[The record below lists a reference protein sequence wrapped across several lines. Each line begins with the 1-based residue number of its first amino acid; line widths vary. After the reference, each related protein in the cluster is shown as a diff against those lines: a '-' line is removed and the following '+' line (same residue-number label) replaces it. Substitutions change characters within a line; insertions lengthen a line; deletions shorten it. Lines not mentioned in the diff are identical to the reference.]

1 MKRIDLDTIEITG
14 EDTKLIMG
22 DSFTFFPQLL
32 DNCFCAKCEDHQT
45 TIINYRAY
53 LNNLQDI
60 SLQGECAKC
69 GQAVGRYIETGESK
83 ESVEAA
89 DHVRNLKKGKV

>member
-14 EDTKLIMG
+14 EDIKLIMG

-32 DNCFCAKCEDHQT
+32 DNCFCAKREDHQT

-53 LNNLQDI
+53 NNLQDI

-89 DHVRNLKKGKV
+89 DHVRNLKKDTV